1 MFLHGLLAV
10 PSTRLDFE
18 SAPLF
23 FSAPRRWHQ
32 ISWWRIKWRYDMK
45 LLCPYCGTEN
55 TFDDALYGKNIQCGA
70 CGNVFVGK
78 LASLSTSVRKGVT
91 DAKFN
96 EEAASVV
103 VGEILLLSVFAG
115 LASSS
120 WWCFG
125 GAFIV
130 LVIIIAVPQLAWIM
144 SVFWSGLG
152 YWLGKVVIEDIG
164 AAVILSA
171 IFGGG
176 SYVLHRAAVQHAQDI
191 GTS

>member
-1 MFLHGLLAV
+1 
-10 PSTRLDFE
+10 
-18 SAPLF
+18 
-23 FSAPRRWHQ
+23 
-32 ISWWRIKWRYDMK
+32 MK

-78 LASLSTSVRKGVT
+78 LASQSTSVRKGVT
-91 DAKFN
+91 DAKVN
-96 EEAASVV
+96 EEAASFV
-103 VGEILLLSVFAG
+103 VGEILLLSVCAG

-130 LVIIIAVPQLAWIM
+130 LIIIIAVPQLAWIM
-144 SVFWSGLG
+144 SVFWGGLG
-152 YWLGKVVIEDIG
+152 FWIGKVVIEDIG
-164 AAVILSA
+164 ATVILSA

-176 SYVLHRAAVQHAQDI
+176 SYLIHRAARQHAQDV

>member
-1 MFLHGLLAV
+1 
-10 PSTRLDFE
+10 
-18 SAPLF
+18 
-23 FSAPRRWHQ
+23 
-32 ISWWRIKWRYDMK
+32 MK

-78 LASLSTSVRKGVT
+78 LASQSTSVRKGVT
-91 DAKFN
+91 DAKVN

-103 VGEILLLSVFAG
+103 VGEILLLSVCAG

-130 LVIIIAVPQLAWIM
+130 LIIIIAVPQLTWIM

-152 YWLGKVVIEDIG
+152 YWFGKVVIEDIG

-176 SYVLHRAAVQHAQDI
+176 SYLIHRAARQHAQDI